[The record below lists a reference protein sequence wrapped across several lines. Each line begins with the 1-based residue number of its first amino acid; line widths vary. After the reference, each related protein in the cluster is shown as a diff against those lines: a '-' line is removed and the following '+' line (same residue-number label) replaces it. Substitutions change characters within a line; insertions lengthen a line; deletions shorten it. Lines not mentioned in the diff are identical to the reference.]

1 MENQIKLVQ
10 APVIK
15 YDVLIKI
22 GQKVTSRIE
31 SLNLENQVATAETV
45 KTLKEMRADLNKELT
60 EFEAQRKAIKEG
72 VNNPYNEFE
81 AIYKVEI
88 SEKYKA
94 GIDTLKDKIA
104 AFEDSIKLE
113 KSKAVE
119 AYFAEL
125 CISEGIDFIKFENL
139 GLDINL
145 TVTEKKY
152 KEHVNEFISK
162 VQQDLALIKSTDFE
176 AEILTEYKRTLNVSN
191 SIISVKTR
199 KEAEA
204 KELER
209 IKAETTLRRQNACI
223 QLGLKWAEITSA
235 YEYSPEIYITK
246 DDVQNLSNED
256 FIAKF
261 ASVEALILEAKKLEQ
276 SQASGTPIAPPV
288 VAPVQA
294 PTVSQPAEQEP
305 LKTASFEVTATM
317 SQLRGLGEYMRDN
330 GITYKNI

>member
-1 MENQIKLVQ
+1 MNQIELVQ
-10 APVIK
+10 KPIIAHK
-15 YDVLIKI
+15 LQDI
-22 GQKVTSRIE
+22 GAKVTSRLAE
-31 SLNLENQVATAETV
+31 LNLEKQIATSQTIQDL
-45 KTLKEMRADLNKELT
+45 KTLRADLNKELA
-60 EFEAQRKAIKEG
+60 EFESQRKAIKEG

-113 KSKAVE
+113 KSRAVE
-119 AYFAEL
+119 AYFTEL
-125 CISEGIDFIKFENL
+125 CISEKIDFIKFENL

-152 KEHVNEFISK
+152 KEQVNEFITK
-162 VQQDLALIKSTDFE
+162 VLQDLALIKSTDFE

-199 KEAEA
+199 KESEA

-209 IKAETTLRRQNACI
+209 IKAETTLRRQTACI
-223 QLGLKWAEITSA
+223 QLGLNWAEITSA

-246 DDVQNLSNED
+246 DDIENLSNED

-261 ASVEALILEAKKLEQ
+261 ASVEAVISEAKKLEQ

-288 VAPVQA
+288 VTPVQA
-294 PTVSQPAEQEP
+294 PTVSQSTVKEP
-305 LKTASFEVTATM
+305 LKKASFEVEATM
-317 SQLRGLGEYMRDN
+317 TQLRGLGEYMRAN
-330 GITYKNI
+330 GIIYKNI